1 MNTKMQK
8 NSEITEDDLKS
19 NEEDVQKITDKYTA
33 TVDSRL
39 DEKEKEIMEI

>member
-1 MNTKMQK
+1 MQK

-19 NEEDVQKITDKYTA
+19 NEQDIQKITDKYTDI
-33 TVDSRL
+33 VDNRL